1 MKPIQE
7 KDFDFRK
14 TISQSINYQK
24 INNSFSVGVIVL
36 LFSVLMSLGFLMILD
51 NAQTHK
57 YSKVKDSVD
66 SPISNLLISFKSF
79 TPASFDLIQKSV
91 SDIFSIHSTVNKDK
105 SSVRI
110 GVIDDKLDKVQS
122 SLLKKIQTSSH
133 MKTIFDSDSVEVDS
147 SINHISVLSFDS
159 ESKTMVLDVKYNLKL
174 ESNNSD
180 TLIKN
185 NPLKIHTHYFQEKE
199 KLVVSLDSKSNISDI
214 HFLK

>member
-51 NAQTHK
+51 NAQTNKH
-57 YSKVKDSVD
+57 SKVKDSVD
-66 SPISNLLISFKSF
+66 SPISSPLISFKSF

-133 MKTIFDSDSVEVDS
+133 MKTIFDSDSVEVDT

-159 ESKTMVLDVKYNLKL
+159 ESKTMVLDVKYKG
-174 ESNNSD
+174 
-180 TLIKN
+180 
-185 NPLKIHTHYFQEKE
+185 
-199 KLVVSLDSKSNISDI
+199 
-214 HFLK
+214 